1 MKHYKIMEKYITFVL
16 DNFKNYKD
24 NIFEDSVLCNSYL
37 ETCKAIKD
45 NNYDIWTYDLS
56 HLSFDMIDLGYTIII
71 ANNGKFL
78 TCYPG
83 MDSEGKKDIRKAHNL
98 WRLLL
103 GGYFDKDL
111 DIE

>member
-1 MKHYKIMEKYITFVL
+1 MEKYITFVL

-45 NNYDIWTYDLS
+45 NNYDIWSYDLS

-78 TCYPG
+78 TY
-83 MDSEGKKDIRKAHNL
+83 
-98 WRLLL
+98 RLA
-103 GGYFDKDL
+103 YSMED
-111 DIE
+111 